1 MCGPSFGAGAIRRQ
15 ALSRAPAESTRS
27 DGLACHI
34 LWSHSSRGWAWVIGG
49 SSSGCAVRGQGP
61 LGGLVRMRCRSDLRR
76 CAGRELSL
84 VSNRDMRAQEVVVGK
99 LKGLLWG
106 VLDL

>member
-1 MCGPSFGAGAIRRQ
+1 MCGPNFGAGSIRRQ

-61 LGGLVRMRCRSDLRR
+61 LGGWDRSRWLRGLRR
-76 CAGRELSL
+76 RTVRELPL